1 MVANDQVSGLLH
13 CLTNNILVTFPKDGQ
28 TFFPSLSGFQDHQ
41 YVSLK
46 NTECHNSSEYN
57 CFEKTG

>member
-1 MVANDQVSGLLH
+1 MVANDQVSGLFNS
-13 CLTNNILVTFPKDGQ
+13 LTNIPVTFPKDGQ

-46 NTECHNSSEYN
+46 NIECHNSSEYN